1 MPWVSAAVRSTDGC
15 NVMASEPAP
24 RGGRHHDRR
33 VLAFALMAGLPGVL
47 LSLWFLWSTDIP
59 DRVRWTLGPAL
70 VIGWLG
76 FAFAARARVVRP
88 LRTLAGLLAGLR
100 EGDYSSRA
108 RGSDPTDVL
117 GTVIGE
123 INALGDTLQEQRV
136 GALEATALLRRVM
149 SEIDVAVFAFDDA
162 DTLRLVNRAGER
174 LLGQPGERVFGLR
187 ADQLG
192 LAECLS
198 GEAPRVME
206 AAFPGA
212 AAGRWEIRRGTFR
225 QHSRPHQLLVVA
237 DLSRALREE
246 ERLAW
251 QRLIRVLSHEIN
263 NSLAPIKS
271 LAGSL
276 HDLLRR
282 SPPPADRDQDLSTGL
297 GVIENRAEALS
308 RFMAA
313 YARLARLPPPRLAPV
328 SVEEWVRRVASLEA
342 RLKVGVKPGPP
353 SVIQADSDQLDQLL
367 INLVKN
373 AGDAVLDDG
382 GSVVID
388 WITRPGLVEVRVRDD
403 GPGLAS
409 TTNLFVPFFTTK
421 PNGSGIGLAL
431 SRQIAEAHGGTL
443 SLANRTDN
451 RGCEARIRLPL

>member
-1 MPWVSAAVRSTDGC
+1 
-15 NVMASEPAP
+15 MASESSGQGSAS
-24 RGGRHHDRR
+24 HHERR
-33 VLAFALMAGLPGVL
+33 VLAFALLAGLPGIL
-47 LSLWFLWSTDIP
+47 LALYLLWSHDYS
-59 DRVRWTLGPAL
+59 DRVRWTLAPIL
-70 VIGWLG
+70 VMTWLG
-76 FAFAARARVVRP
+76 FAFAARQRVVRP
-88 LRTLAGLLAGLR
+88 LRTLASILAGLR

-108 RGSDPTDVL
+108 RGADNRDVL
-117 GTVIGE
+117 GTVISE

-149 SEIDVAVFAFDDA
+149 GEIDVAVFAFDDA

-174 LLGQPGERVFGLR
+174 LLGQPGERVYGLR

-192 LAECLS
+192 LAECLA
-198 GEAPRVME
+198 GESPRVME

-212 AAGRWEIRRGTFR
+212 FGRWEIRRGTFR
-225 QHSRPHQLLVVA
+225 QHSRPHQLLVVT

-251 QRLIRVLSHEIN
+251 QRLVRVLSHEIN

-276 HDLLRR
+276 HNLVERTP
-282 SPPPADRDQDLSTGL
+282 SPPDRDQDLRTGL

-313 YARLARLPPPRLAPV
+313 YARLARLPPPRPAPV
-328 SVEEWVRRVASLEA
+328 SVDDWVRRVASLES
-342 RLKVGVKPGPP
+342 RLKVNVVSGPP
-353 SVIQADSDQLDQLL
+353 LTIQADSDQLDQML

-373 AGDAVLDDG
+373 AGDAVLEAG
-382 GSVVID
+382 GSVSID
-388 WITRPGLVEVRVRDD
+388 WAKSGGTVLIRVLDD
-403 GPGLAS
+403 GPGLAG

-443 SLANRTDN
+443 ALVNRAEM
-451 RGCEARIRLPL
+451 RGCEAQIKLPV

>member
-1 MPWVSAAVRSTDGC
+1 
-15 NVMASEPAP
+15 MASDPS
-24 RGGRHHDRR
+24 RGGSHHDRR
-33 VLAFALMAGLPGVL
+33 VLAFALLAGLPAIL
-47 LSLWFLWSTDIP
+47 LTVYLLWSRDYP
-59 DRVRWTLGPAL
+59 DRVRWTLAPAIL
-70 VIGWLG
+70 ISWLG
-76 FAFAARARVVRP
+76 FSFAARQRVVRP
-88 LRTLAGLLAGLR
+88 LRTLANILAGLR
-100 EGDYSSRA
+100 EGDYSSRV
-108 RGSDPTDVL
+108 RGADNADVL

-149 SEIDVAVFAFDDA
+149 GEIDVAVFAFDDA

-174 LLGQPGERVFGLR
+174 LLGQPGERVYGLR
-187 ADQLG
+187 ADRLG
-192 LAECLS
+192 LAECLA

-206 AAFPGA
+206 ASFPGA
-212 AAGRWEIRRGTFR
+212 FGRWEIRRGTFR
-225 QHSRPHQLLVVA
+225 QHSRPHQLLVVT

-251 QRLIRVLSHEIN
+251 QRLVRVLSHEIN

-276 HDLLRR
+276 HDLLERI
-282 SPPPADRDQDLSTGL
+282 PTPADRDDDLRSGL

-313 YARLARLPPPRLAPV
+313 YARLARLPSPRLAPV
-328 SVEEWVRRVASLEA
+328 SVESWVRRVASLES
-342 RLKVGVKPGPP
+342 RLRVAVAPGPELI
-353 SVIQADSDQLDQLL
+353 IQADSDQLDQML

-373 AGDAVLDDG
+373 AVDAVSEKG
-382 GSVVID
+382 GNVVVD
-388 WITRPGLVEVRVRDD
+388 WSRTSNAVVVRVLDD
-403 GPGLAS
+403 GPGLAG

-443 SLANRTDN
+443 ALVNRSDA
-451 RGCEARIRLPL
+451 RGCEAQIKLPI

>member
-1 MPWVSAAVRSTDGC
+1 MDSD
-15 NVMASEPAP
+15 P
-24 RGGRHHDRR
+24 RAGSGAHHDRR
-33 VLAFALMAGLPGVL
+33 VLFLALLAGLPGVL
-47 LSLWFLWSTDIP
+47 LSLWFLWHLDYAPRI
-59 DRVRWTLGPAL
+59 RWTVGPFL
-70 VIGWLG
+70 VACWIG
-76 FAFAARARVVRP
+76 FAVAARQRVVRP

-100 EGDYSSRA
+100 EGDFSSRA
-108 RGSDPTDVL
+108 RGSDPRDAL

-149 SEIDVAVFAFDDA
+149 AEIDVAVYAFDDA
-162 DTLRLVNRAGER
+162 DTLVLVNRAGER
-174 LLGQPGERVFGLR
+174 LLDRPAERALGLSAER
-187 ADQLG
+187 LG
-192 LAECLS
+192 LAAFLA
-198 GEAPRVME
+198 GDAPRVVE
-206 AAFPGA
+206 AMLPG

-251 QRLIRVLSHEIN
+251 QRLVRVLSHEIN

-276 HDLLRR
+276 VDLLARE
-282 SPPPADRDQDLSTGL
+282 PAPVDRDQDLQGGL
-297 GVIENRAEALS
+297 RVIENRAEALS

-313 YARLARLPPPRLAPV
+313 YARLARLPAPRVA
-328 SVEEWVRRVASLEA
+328 SVDVGEWVRRVASLEP
-342 RLKVGVKPGPP
+342 RLPVIIAAGPP
-353 SVIQADSDQLDQLL
+353 VTVDADGDQLDQLL

-373 AGDAVLDDG
+373 AVDAVVD
-382 GSVVID
+382 
-388 WITRPGLVEVRVRDD
+388 RPGTVTLTWARANGQLEVRVLDD
-403 GPGLAS
+403 GPGLAG

-443 SLANRTDN
+443 VLGNRKGAP
-451 RGCEARIRLPL
+451 GCEALLRLPLG

>member
-1 MPWVSAAVRSTDGC
+1 MDFD
-15 NVMASEPAP
+15 P
-24 RGGRHHDRR
+24 RAGSGSHHDRR
-33 VLAFALMAGLPGVL
+33 VLVLALLAGLPGVL
-47 LSLWFLWSTDIP
+47 LSLWFLWHLDLAA
-59 DRVRWTLGPAL
+59 RVRWTVGPFL
-70 VIGWLG
+70 VLCWIG
-76 FAFAARARVVRP
+76 FAVAARQRVVRP

-100 EGDYSSRA
+100 EGDFSSRA
-108 RGSDPTDVL
+108 RGADSVDAL

-149 SEIDVAVFAFDDA
+149 AEIDVAVFAFDDA
-162 DTLRLVNRAGER
+162 HTLVLVNKPGER
-174 LLGQPGERVFGLR
+174 LLGRPAERAVGLN
-187 ADQLG
+187 AEQLG
-192 LAECLS
+192 IGPFLA
-198 GEAPRVME
+198 GDAPRVME
-206 AAFPGA
+206 AMLPGA
-212 AAGRWEIRRGTFR
+212 TGRWEIRRGTFR

-251 QRLIRVLSHEIN
+251 QRLVRVLSHEIN

-276 HDLLRR
+276 VDLLVRV
-282 SPPPADRDQDLSTGL
+282 PVPADRDQDLQGGL
-297 GVIENRAEALS
+297 RVIENRAEALS

-313 YARLARLPPPRLAPV
+313 YARLARLPAPRLATV
-328 SVEEWVRRVASLEA
+328 KVEDWIRRVVSLEP
-342 RLKVGVKPGPP
+342 RLPVAVQPGPELT
-353 SVIQADSDQLDQLL
+353 IEADGDQLDQLL

-373 AGDAVLDDG
+373 AVDAVVDRQG
-382 GSVVID
+382 GVGIS
-388 WITRPGLVEVRVRDD
+388 WARANGQLEVRVVDD
-403 GPGLAS
+403 GPGLAG

-443 SLANRTDN
+443 ALSNRPGIP
-451 RGCEARIRLPL
+451 GCEALLRLPIN

>member
-1 MPWVSAAVRSTDGC
+1 MDSD
-15 NVMASEPAP
+15 P
-24 RGGRHHDRR
+24 RAGSGAHHDRR
-33 VLAFALMAGLPGVL
+33 VLVLALLAGLPGVL
-47 LSLWFLWSTDIP
+47 LSLWFLWNLEYAP
-59 DRVRWTLGPAL
+59 RLRWTVGPLL
-70 VIGWLG
+70 VACWIG
-76 FAFAARARVVRP
+76 FAVAARQRVVRP

-100 EGDYSSRA
+100 EGDFSSRA
-108 RGSDPTDVL
+108 RGSDPRDAL

-149 SEIDVAVFAFDDA
+149 SEIDVAVYAFDDA
-162 DTLRLVNRAGER
+162 DTLVLLNRAGER
-174 LLGQPGERVFGLR
+174 LLGRPAERALGLN

-192 LAECLS
+192 LAAFLA
-198 GEAPRVME
+198 GEAPRVVE
-206 AAFPGA
+206 AMLPGA
-212 AAGRWEIRRGTFR
+212 TGRWEIRRGTFR

-251 QRLIRVLSHEIN
+251 QRLVRVLSHEIN

-276 HDLLRR
+276 VDLLGRR
-282 SPPPADRDQDLSTGL
+282 PAPVDRDQDLQGGL
-297 GVIENRAEALS
+297 RVIENRAEALS

-313 YARLARLPPPRLAPV
+313 YARLARLPAPRVAPV
-328 SVEEWVRRVASLEA
+328 DVGEWVRRVASLEP
-342 RLKVGVKPGPP
+342 RLRVTIEPGPP
-353 SVIQADSDQLDQLL
+353 VTVDADGDQLDQLL

-373 AGDAVLDDG
+373 AVDAVVDRQGTVTLTWARANG
-382 GSVVID
+382 Q
-388 WITRPGLVEVRVRDD
+388 LEVRVLDN
-403 GPGLAS
+403 GPGLAG

-421 PNGSGIGLAL
+421 PSGSGIGLAL

-443 SLANRTDN
+443 VLGNRKGAP
-451 RGCEARIRLPL
+451 GCEALLRLPLG

>member
-1 MPWVSAAVRSTDGC
+1 MDSD
-15 NVMASEPAP
+15 P
-24 RGGRHHDRR
+24 RAGSGSHHDRR
-33 VLAFALMAGLPGVL
+33 VLALALLAGLPGVL
-47 LSLWFLWSTDIP
+47 LSLWFLWHLDLAA
-59 DRVRWTLGPAL
+59 RVRWTVGPFL
-70 VIGWLG
+70 VLFWIG
-76 FAFAARARVVRP
+76 FAVAARQRVVRP

-100 EGDYSSRA
+100 EGDFSSRA
-108 RGSDPTDVL
+108 RGADTQDPL

-149 SEIDVAVFAFDDA
+149 AEIDVAVFAFDDA
-162 DTLRLVNRAGER
+162 QTLVLVNRAGER
-174 LLGQPGERVFGLR
+174 LLGRPAERAVGLN
-187 ADQLG
+187 AEQLG
-192 LAECLS
+192 IGPFLA
-198 GEAPRVME
+198 GDAPRVVE
-206 AAFPGA
+206 AMLPGA
-212 AAGRWEIRRGTFR
+212 TGRWEVRRGTFR

-251 QRLIRVLSHEIN
+251 QRLVRVLSHEIN

-276 HDLLRR
+276 VDLLGRT
-282 SPPPADRDQDLSTGL
+282 PVPADRDQDLKAGL
-297 GVIENRAEALS
+297 RVIETRAEALS

-313 YARLARLPPPRLAPV
+313 YARLARLPAPRLATV
-328 SVEEWVRRVASLEA
+328 KVEEWVRRVASLEP
-342 RLKVGVKPGPP
+342 RLPVAIEPGPP
-353 SVIQADSDQLDQLL
+353 LTIEADGDQLDQLL

-373 AGDAVLDDG
+373 AVDAVADRRG
-382 GSVVID
+382 TVGIS
-388 WITRPGLVEVRVRDD
+388 WTRVNGQLEVRVVDD
-403 GPGLAS
+403 GPGLAG

-443 SLANRTDN
+443 ALANRRGTP
-451 RGCEARIRLPL
+451 GCEALLRLPII

>member
-1 MPWVSAAVRSTDGC
+1 MDSD
-15 NVMASEPAP
+15 P
-24 RGGRHHDRR
+24 RAGSGSHHDRR
-33 VLAFALMAGLPGVL
+33 VLLLALLAGLPGVL
-47 LSLWFLWSTDIP
+47 LSLWFLWHLDFAS
-59 DRVRWTLGPAL
+59 RVRWTVGPAL
-70 VIGWLG
+70 VMCWVG
-76 FAFAARARVVRP
+76 FALAARQKVVRP

-100 EGDYSSRA
+100 EGDFSSRA
-108 RGSDPTDVL
+108 RGADAQDAL

-162 DTLRLVNRAGER
+162 DTLVLINRAGER
-174 LLGQPGERVFGLR
+174 LLGRPAERAIGLS

-192 LAECLS
+192 LAPCLAGGS
-198 GEAPRVME
+198 PRVVE
-206 AAFPGA
+206 ALLPGST
-212 AAGRWEIRRGTFR
+212 GRWEIRRGTFR

-251 QRLIRVLSHEIN
+251 QRLVRVLSHEIN

-276 HDLLRR
+276 VDLLGRN
-282 SPPPADRDQDLSTGL
+282 PPPADRDQDLQGGL
-297 GVIENRAEALS
+297 RVIENRAEALS

-313 YARLARLPPPRLAPV
+313 YARLARLPAPKLEPV
-328 SVEEWVRRVASLEA
+328 RVEDWIRRVASLEA
-342 RLKVGVKPGPP
+342 RLPVAIEPGPELT
-353 SVIQADSDQLDQLL
+353 IEADGDQLDQLL

-373 AGDAVLDDG
+373 ATDAVVSRR
-382 GSVVID
+382 GSVGIS
-388 WITRPGLVEVRVRDD
+388 WARSNGQLEVRVVDN
-403 GPGLAS
+403 GPGLAG

-431 SRQIAEAHGGTL
+431 SRQIAEGHGGTL
-443 SLANRTDN
+443 ALGNRPDTP
-451 RGCEARIRLPL
+451 GCEAILRLPIA

>member
-1 MPWVSAAVRSTDGC
+1 
-15 NVMASEPAP
+15 MASESTRA
-24 RGGRHHDRR
+24 GSHHDRR
-33 VLAFALMAGLPGVL
+33 VLAFALLAGLPAVFL
-47 LSLWFLWSTDIP
+47 ALYLLWSGDHP
-59 DRVRWTLGPAL
+59 DRVRWTLAPAV
-70 VIGWLG
+70 VIAWLG
-76 FAFAARARVVRP
+76 FAFAARQRVVRP
-88 LRTLAGLLAGLR
+88 LRTLANILAGLR
-100 EGDYSSRA
+100 EGDYSSRV
-108 RGSDPTDVL
+108 RGADNADVL

-149 SEIDVAVFAFDDA
+149 GEIDVAVFAFDDA

-174 LLGQPGERVFGLR
+174 LLGQPGERAYGLR

-192 LAECLS
+192 LAECLA

-206 AAFPGA
+206 ASFPGA
-212 AAGRWEIRRGTFR
+212 FGRWEIRRGTFR

-276 HDLLRR
+276 HDLLERTPVPR
-282 SPPPADRDQDLSTGL
+282 DRDDDLRTGL

-313 YARLARLPPPRLAPV
+313 YARLARLPPPRFAPV
-328 SVEEWVRRVASLEA
+328 NVEEWVRRVASLES
-342 RLKVGVKPGPP
+342 RLRVTVVAGPP
-353 SVIQADSDQLDQLL
+353 LIIEADSDQLDQML

-373 AGDAVLDDG
+373 AVDAVVESKGNVVLDWART
-382 GSVVID
+382 SNAVV
-388 WITRPGLVEVRVRDD
+388 VRVLDD
-403 GPGLAS
+403 GPGLAG

-443 SLANRTDN
+443 ALANRADV
-451 RGCEARIRLPL
+451 RGCEAQIKLPL

>member
-1 MPWVSAAVRSTDGC
+1 MDSD
-15 NVMASEPAP
+15 P
-24 RGGRHHDRR
+24 RAGSGAHHDRR
-33 VLAFALMAGLPGVL
+33 VLLLALLAGLPGVL
-47 LSLWFLWSTDIP
+47 LSLWFLWRLDYAP
-59 DRVRWTLGPAL
+59 RVRWTVGPFL
-70 VIGWLG
+70 VACWIG
-76 FAFAARARVVRP
+76 FAVAARQRVVRP

-100 EGDYSSRA
+100 EGDFSSRA
-108 RGSDPTDVL
+108 RGSDPRDAL

-149 SEIDVAVFAFDDA
+149 AEIDVAVFAFDDA
-162 DTLRLVNRAGER
+162 NTLVLVNRAGER
-174 LLGQPGERVFGLR
+174 LLGRPAERALGLD
-187 ADQLG
+187 AEQLG
-192 LAECLS
+192 LAAFLA
-198 GEAPRVME
+198 GEAPRVVE
-206 AAFPGA
+206 AMLPG

-251 QRLIRVLSHEIN
+251 QRLVRVLSHEIN

-276 HDLLRR
+276 VDLLART
-282 SPPPADRDQDLSTGL
+282 PAPVDRDQDLQGGL
-297 GVIENRAEALS
+297 QVIENRAEALS

-313 YARLARLPPPRLAPV
+313 YARLARLPAPRVA
-328 SVEEWVRRVASLEA
+328 SVNVDEWVRRVASLES
-342 RLKVGVKPGPP
+342 RLPVTIAPGPP
-353 SVIQADSDQLDQLL
+353 VTVDADGDQLDQLL

-373 AGDAVLDDG
+373 AVDAVVDRQGTVTLTWARANG
-382 GSVVID
+382 Q
-388 WITRPGLVEVRVRDD
+388 LEVRVLDD
-403 GPGLAS
+403 GPGLAG

-443 SLANRTDN
+443 VLGNRKGAP
-451 RGCEARIRLPL
+451 GCEAILRLPLS

>member
-1 MPWVSAAVRSTDGC
+1 MDSD
-15 NVMASEPAP
+15 P
-24 RGGRHHDRR
+24 RAGSGSHHDRR
-33 VLAFALMAGLPGVL
+33 VLLLALLAGLPGVL
-47 LSLWFLWSTDIP
+47 LSLWFLWHFDYAS
-59 DRVRWTLGPAL
+59 RVRWTVGPFL
-70 VIGWLG
+70 IICWIG
-76 FAFAARARVVRP
+76 FAVAARQRVVRP

-100 EGDYSSRA
+100 EGDFSSRA
-108 RGSDPTDVL
+108 RGADTQDAL

-162 DTLRLVNRAGER
+162 DTLVLINRAGER
-174 LLGQPGERVFGLR
+174 LLGRPAERAFGLS
-187 ADQLG
+187 AEQLG
-192 LAECLS
+192 LAGFLA
-198 GEAPRVME
+198 GEAPRVVE
-206 AAFPGA
+206 AMLPGA
-212 AAGRWEIRRGTFR
+212 SGRWEVRRGTFR

-251 QRLIRVLSHEIN
+251 QRLVRVLSHEIN

-276 HDLLRR
+276 VDLLART
-282 SPPPADRDQDLSTGL
+282 PAPADRDQDLQDGL
-297 GVIENRAEALS
+297 RIIENRAEALS

-313 YARLARLPPPRLAPV
+313 YARLARLPAPRLAPV
-328 SVEEWVRRVASLEA
+328 RVDEWVRRVASLEA
-342 RLKVGVKPGPP
+342 RLPVSIEPGPDLT
-353 SVIQADSDQLDQLL
+353 IEADGDQLDQLL

-373 AGDAVLDDG
+373 AADAVVDRR
-382 GSVVID
+382 GSVRIGWV
-388 WITRPGLVEVRVRDD
+388 RANGQVEVRVVDD
-403 GPGLAS
+403 GPGLAG

-443 SLANRTDN
+443 ALANRAGVS
-451 RGCEARIRLPL
+451 GCEALLRLPIP

>member
-1 MPWVSAAVRSTDGC
+1 
-15 NVMASEPAP
+15 MASDQPGP
-24 RGGRHHDRR
+24 GGWHHDRR
-33 VLAFALMAGLPGVL
+33 VLVFALMAGLPAVVL
-47 LSLWFLWSTDIP
+47 ALWLLWTSDHP
-59 DRVRWTLGPAL
+59 DRVRWTIGPVL
-70 VIGWLG
+70 VISWLG
-76 FAFAARARVVRP
+76 FAFAARERVVRP

-108 RGSDPTDVL
+108 RGADKGDVL

-174 LLGQPGERVFGLR
+174 LLGQPGERAYGLR

-192 LAECLS
+192 LAECLA
-198 GEAPRVME
+198 GDAPRVME

-212 AAGRWEIRRGTFR
+212 GAGRWEVRRGTFR

-251 QRLIRVLSHEIN
+251 QRLVRVLSHEIN

-276 HDLLRR
+276 HDLLGRIP
-282 SPPPADRDQDLSTGL
+282 SPPDRDQDLSTGL

-313 YARLARLPPPRLAPV
+313 YARLARLPPPRLGPV
-328 SVEEWVRRVASLEA
+328 NVEEWVRRVASLES
-342 RLKVGVKPGPP
+342 RLKVMVQPGPP
-353 SVIQADSDQLDQLL
+353 TLIQADSDQLDQLL

-373 AGDAVLDDG
+373 AGDAVIDSG
-382 GSVVID
+382 GRVTIGWSRAGSVVDI
-388 WITRPGLVEVRVRDD
+388 RVLDD
-403 GPGLAS
+403 GPGLAG

-443 SLANRTDN
+443 ALANRSDS

>member
-1 MPWVSAAVRSTDGC
+1 
-15 NVMASEPAP
+15 MASDKAGQ
-24 RGGRHHDRR
+24 GGSHHDLR
-33 VLAFALMAGLPGVL
+33 VLAFALMAGFPAVALC
-47 LSLWFLWSTDIP
+47 LWLLWSSDHP
-59 DRVRWTLGPAL
+59 DRVRWTLGPMVVL
-70 VIGWLG
+70 CWLG
-76 FAFAARARVVRP
+76 FAFAARGLVVRP

-108 RGSDPTDVL
+108 RGADRTDVL

-149 SEIDVAVFAFDDA
+149 SEIDVAIFAFDDA

-174 LLGQPGERVFGLR
+174 LLAQPGERVYGLR

-192 LAECLS
+192 LAEFLS
-198 GEAPRVME
+198 EDAPRVME
-206 AAFPGA
+206 AVFPGA
-212 AAGRWEIRRGTFR
+212 GAGRWEVRRGTFR

-276 HDLLRR
+276 HDLLDRVP
-282 SPPPADRDQDLSTGL
+282 SPPDRDQDISTGL
-297 GVIENRAEALS
+297 GIIENRAEALS

-313 YARLARLPPPRLAPV
+313 YARLARLPPPRLASV
-328 SVEEWVRRVASLEA
+328 NVEEWVRRVANLEL
-342 RLKVGVKPGPP
+342 RLQVTVEPGPP

-373 AGDAVLDDG
+373 ASDAVVDSL
-382 GSVVID
+382 GSVKIAWNRLTD
-388 WITRPGLVEVRVRDD
+388 AVEIRVVDD
-403 GPGLAS
+403 GPGLAG

-431 SRQIAEAHGGTL
+431 SRQIAEAHGGSL
-443 SLANRTDN
+443 ALANRVDS
-451 RGCEARIRLPL
+451 RGCQAIIRLPL